1 MKINGYP
8 LHFIKKF
15 PYINYPL
22 VLLKNVE
29 LSSSTIFQKSQ
40 PSYTECK
47 DSHYGVHVC
56 VYVCVC
62 VCVCVEGGSVFG
74 TNRDEKLYYFLVQK
88 QVYSRQ
94 YIGGKMSLVFSQLVQ
109 KSHKN
114 CWACIKIENIYLFI
128 GNEYAIF

>member
-8 LHFIKKF
+8 LHFIKKS

-56 VYVCVC
+56 VCVC
-62 VCVCVEGGSVFG
+62 VYVCLCVCVEGGSIFG
-74 TNRDEKLYYFLVQK
+74 TNWDEKLYYFLIQ
-88 QVYSRQ
+88 
-94 YIGGKMSLVFSQLVQ
+94 I
-109 KSHKN
+109 
-114 CWACIKIENIYLFI
+114 
-128 GNEYAIF
+128 